1 MEKLFFLFLLGFLFL
16 LQTILFAQKQII
28 SKVGRVIDGDTFVLT
43 NGERVRLLGVD
54 TPELTS
60 QDSVSR
66 NLAFVAF
73 AHTREMIDGRNVKL
87 TFEPFSP
94 LLRGR
99 TQ

>member
-87 TFEPFSP
+87 TFEP
-94 LLRGR
+94 LRLSKK
-99 TQ
+99 